1 MAMLNSTAAKER
13 VARVAAS
20 MKQRLTWSS
29 FTMLLWGGIALAT
42 IIRILMGLLGKSTI
56 TSSVL
61 ASFVCVA
68 CLFAYYFLN
77 RHSRNERHPDNL
89 YYMGLLFTL
98 SSLVYSLIT
107 LFVLSPT
114 GEMDERIHNL
124 MDERIHNLIGSFGI
138 ALISTFVGIW
148 LRILMLQREQNVD
161 DATYPGGVTSPH
173 SDATYPGGVT
183 SPHSDATYPKG
194 ATPPPVIRSA
204 DAELTETAFQLRMV
218 LTQTIAD
225 MNVFRKSIQQA
236 CNETVTSTQNMHA
249 EVLQQIQ
256 DAYAPLTQFV
266 DAQAAR
272 AKQALETTTRSTGEM
287 EQKLRELV
295 TSMVGGGEQLTKTLR
310 DVADNL
316 QTISRNAEAIFAD
329 HERASAGL
337 KNIAATLVDCEKDMA
352 ESTKTL
358 ARSTKNLAASFATAA
373 ESAPM
378 HTEKLAQWADE
389 IEGEAAKWIQMTTK
403 VRETLAKSLDKL
415 SDAIKRK

>member
-13 VARVAAS
+13 VARFAVS
-20 MKQRLTWSS
+20 MRRRLNWLNFSVLLSVGIVLSS
-29 FTMLLWGGIALAT
+29 
-42 IIRILMGLLGKSTI
+42 IIRALNL
-56 TSSVL
+56 TSAI
-61 ASFVCVA
+61 ASSIIAIVVCVL
-68 CLFAYYFLN
+68 CLLVYYFLN
-77 RHSRNERHPDNL
+77 LPSRNERHSDNL

-107 LFVLSPT
+107 LFVLSHA
-114 GEMDERIHNL
+114 GEME
-124 MDERIHNLIGSFGI
+124 ERIHNLIGSFGI
-138 ALISTFVGIW
+138 ALISTFVGIL
-148 LRILMLQREQNVD
+148 LRILLLQSKQNVD
-161 DATYPGGVTSPH
+161 DTTYPGGVTSPH

-183 SPHSDATYPKG
+183 SPHSDATYPRG
-194 ATPPPVIRSA
+194 VTPSPIIRSA

>member
-161 DATYPGGVTSPH
+161 DATYPEGVTPSH
-173 SDATYPGGVT
+173 
-183 SPHSDATYPKG
+183 G
-194 ATPPPVIRSA
+194 APPPILRNA

-225 MNVFRKSIQQA
+225 MNVFRKAVQQA
-236 CNETVTSTQNMHA
+236 CNETVASTQNMHA

-352 ESTKTL
+352 QSTKTL